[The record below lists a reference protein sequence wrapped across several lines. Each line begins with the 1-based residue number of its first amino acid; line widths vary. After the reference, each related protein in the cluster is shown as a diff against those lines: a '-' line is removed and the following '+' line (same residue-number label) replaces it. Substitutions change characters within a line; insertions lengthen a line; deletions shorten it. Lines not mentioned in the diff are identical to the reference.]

1 MHPSVQLT
9 FLKGKMALKG
19 RSSET
24 RPKLKMKAKATLLR
38 YGIETR
44 KLGKK
49 LGKIMRGPKRKR
61 ERGRIRS
68 RKGSKKPS
76 EGSSEVLCNF
86 HTLSPAL
93 YFTHFWLY

>member
-9 FLKGKMALKG
+9 FLKGNMALKG
-19 RSSET
+19 RSGET

-38 YGIETR
+38 YGTETR
-44 KLGKK
+44 KLGK
-49 LGKIMRGPKRKR
+49 LGKIMRGPKRMR

-68 RKGSKKPS
+68 RKGSKKQS
-76 EGSSEVLCNF
+76 QGSSEVLCNF

-93 YFTHFWLY
+93 YFTHFWLS

>member
-1 MHPSVQLT
+1 MHPFVQLT

-44 KLGKK
+44 KLGKN
-49 LGKIMRGPKRKR
+49 L
-61 ERGRIRS
+61 ER
-68 RKGSKKPS
+68 
-76 EGSSEVLCNF
+76 
-86 HTLSPAL
+86 
-93 YFTHFWLY
+93 

>member
-38 YGIETR
+38 YGTETR
-44 KLGKK
+44 KLGKT
-49 LGKIMRGPKRKR
+49 RKDN
-61 ERGRIRS
+61 ERTQE
-68 RKGSKKPS
+68 K
-76 EGSSEVLCNF
+76 EGERM
-86 HTLSPAL
+86 HTVQERVQEAK
-93 YFTHFWLY
+93 